1 MFERWRKV
9 FGKTAEP
16 AAPQVPATPLELWAQ
31 AMDYAIARKGR
42 TEEFSMTGQLG
53 GRPFRL
59 DRTPP
64 SRAYI
69 ADREL
74 RARVELGADPS
85 AAVLL
90 ITRPLRNALEAKAYE
105 DYTDSLQTTLDA
117 GLPEEVRWLAMYD
130 EVGWET
136 GAVPG
141 FWSRYCAVADAREQA
156 QAWVGAP
163 LMQALL
169 EWPEAGSIPPFM
181 LMLQRGRLYMRMEFT
196 PADLATLQH
205 AMHVLE
211 LAADSAPRGAG

>member
-1 MFERWRKV
+1 MFDRWRKV
-9 FGKTAEP
+9 FGKTA
-16 AAPQVPATPLELWAQ
+16 ASAVAPVPATPLEMWAQ
-31 AMDYAIARKGR
+31 TMDYTIARKGN
-42 TEEFSMTGQLG
+42 TEEFSITGQCG

-64 SRAYI
+64 SRTYI

-74 RARVELGADPS
+74 RARVELGADP
-85 AAVLL
+85 AVAVML
-90 ITRPLRNALEAKAYE
+90 ITRPLRDALEAKAYE
-105 DYTDSLQTTLDA
+105 NYTDSLQTTLDA

-136 GAVPG
+136 GALPG
-141 FWSRYCAVADAREQA
+141 FWNRYCAVADAREQA

-163 LMQALL
+163 LMQVLL
-169 EWPEAGSIPPFM
+169 DWPEAGSIPPFM

-205 AMHVLE
+205 AMRVLE
-211 LAADSAPRGAG
+211 LAAASAPRSAG